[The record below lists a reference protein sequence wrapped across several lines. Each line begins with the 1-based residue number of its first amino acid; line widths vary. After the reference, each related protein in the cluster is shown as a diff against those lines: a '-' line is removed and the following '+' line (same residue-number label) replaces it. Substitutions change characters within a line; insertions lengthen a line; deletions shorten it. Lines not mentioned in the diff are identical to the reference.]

1 LKKYILIT
9 GCAGFIGFHLAKK
22 LLKNSST
29 KVVGI
34 DNLNNYYDIKLKKKR
49 LLELKKFKNFYFKK
63 IDISNYKS
71 TEYIFKKFKPEIV
84 INLAAQ
90 AGVRY
95 SMISREPYM
104 KTNLIGFYNLLELC
118 KINKVKKFVFAST
131 SSVYGD
137 NKKYPLKENFSTD
150 KPKSF
155 YAATKKCNEIM
166 AYAYSQNTNCN
177 FIGLRFFTVYG
188 PNGRPDMSL
197 FKFMKLITK
206 NKSVDIYNY
215 GKHSRD
221 FTYVDDVVDGIIK
234 SINIKNLKNN
244 FEIFNLCR
252 GKIEKLNYLIYLIG
266 KVMNKKIRKNY
277 LPMQAGDVEK
287 TFGCI
292 YKSKKF
298 LNYSPKVNLK
308 QGLEIFY
315 DWFKKEYSIK

>member
-1 LKKYILIT
+1 MKKYILIT
-9 GCAGFIGFHLAKK
+9 GCAGFIGFHLTKK

-71 TEYIFKKFKPEIV
+71 TEYIFKKFKPEVV

-95 SMISREPYM
+95 SLLTRKPYFNSNI
-104 KTNLIGFYNLLELC
+104 KGFFNLLELI
-118 KINKVKKFVFAST
+118 KNSKVKRFIFAST

-137 NKKYPLKENFSTD
+137 NKHIPFKESYNTD

-166 AYAYSQNTNCN
+166 AYSYSKMCQTK

-188 PNGRPDMSL
+188 PYGRPDMAL
-197 FKFMKLITK
+197 FKFSKLISEAK
-206 NKSVDIYNY
+206 GIEVFNRGNHV
-215 GKHSRD
+215 RD
-221 FTYVDDVVDGIIK
+221 FTYIDDVVKGIIK
-234 SINIKNLKNN
+234 STHSKKIKKN
-244 FEIFNLCR
+244 FEIFNICR
-252 GKIEKLNYLIYLIG
+252 GKKENLIYLINLVE
-266 KVMNKKIRKNY
+266 KIYKKNVKKFF
-277 LPMQAGDVEK
+277 LPMQFGDIK
-287 TFGCI
+287 STYGSI
-292 YKSKKF
+292 LKSKKI
-298 LNYSPKVNLK
+298 LNFKPKVRLK
-308 QGLEIFY
+308 NGV
-315 DWFKKEYSIK
+315 KKFIKWHRNYE